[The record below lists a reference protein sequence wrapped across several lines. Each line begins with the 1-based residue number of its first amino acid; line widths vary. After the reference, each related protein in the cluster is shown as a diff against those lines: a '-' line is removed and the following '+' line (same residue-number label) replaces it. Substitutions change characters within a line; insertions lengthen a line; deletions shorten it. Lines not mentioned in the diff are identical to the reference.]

1 MKKGFTLIELLA
13 VIAIMAIILLIAVP
27 VYNGVQT
34 SVKESIYHSKIEEVL
49 AKAKRENFLGDER
62 EKDIRTKRD
71 AFSLWGFI
79 ILGCT
84 IMIIKLI
91 RVQSPADIIS
101 LFTCTSGLAF
111 VYEGIKLKKK
121 FSLICGSILL
131 VFSAYCFYKFCVG
144 LF

>member
-1 MKKGFTLIELLA
+1 MNK
-13 VIAIMAIILLIAVP
+13 
-27 VYNGVQT
+27 
-34 SVKESIYHSKIEEVL
+34 EEVL

-121 FSLICGSILL
+121 FSLFCGGILL

>member
-1 MKKGFTLIELLA
+1 MNK
-13 VIAIMAIILLIAVP
+13 
-27 VYNGVQT
+27 
-34 SVKESIYHSKIEEVL
+34 EEVV
-49 AKAKRENFLGDER
+49 AKANRVNFLGDER
-62 EKDIRTKRD
+62 ENDIRTKRD
-71 AFSLWGFI
+71 AVSLWGFI

>member
-1 MKKGFTLIELLA
+1 MPIKLSRKRGYF
-13 VIAIMAIILLIAVP
+13 M
-27 VYNGVQT
+27 N
-34 SVKESIYHSKIEEVL
+34 KEEVL